1 MLEQDLS
8 RTRARI
14 PQNCPEHF
22 FFYVS
27 KGPPGGSVFFEGYP
41 IFLGF
46 KRNEEARRSGG
57 SPTPTPTPPRSG
69 FETPKAPRWPEA
81 AYGKRPT
88 GSEWFLEKA
97 DPESP

>member
-1 MLEQDLS
+1 M
-8 RTRARI
+8 
-14 PQNCPEHF
+14 
-22 FFYVS
+22 
-27 KGPPGGSVFFEGYP
+27 FFEGYP

-57 SPTPTPTPPRSG
+57 SRSPGRPWTTLTPTPTPPRSG